1 MQNRYLDFSI
11 DPSRQRVN
19 RLFVFWLKGED
30 GWESYRQYYLP
41 IVEIEDHNAMIDG
54 KNLFYHP
61 IKIYVKTYGNITKIV
76 TGQGDYTTGCLLD
89 YPYFKKY
96 HKLIAIDLSKQQKL
110 DANPKAIQE
119 TFTGTLNRA
128 ESVGMY
134 FIIKEATET
143 VLDFSK

>member
-1 MQNRYLDFSI
+1 M
-11 DPSRQRVN
+11 
-19 RLFVFWLKGED
+19 
-30 GWESYRQYYLP
+30 
-41 IVEIEDHNAMIDG
+41 EIEDHNAMIGG
-54 KNLFYHP
+54 KNFFHHP
-61 IKIYVKTYGNITKIV
+61 IKNYIKAYGNIIKIV

-134 FIIKEATET
+134 FVIKEATEA

>member
-41 IVEIEDHNAMIDG
+41 IVEIEDHNAMIGG
-54 KNLFYHP
+54 KNFLHHP
-61 IKIYVKTYGNITKIV
+61 IKNYVKAYGNIIKIV
-76 TGQGDYTTGCLLD
+76 AGQGDYTTGCLLD

-110 DANPKAIQE
+110 DANPKAIKE

-128 ESVGMY
+128 ESAGMY
-134 FIIKEATET
+134 FVIKEATEA